1 MTLTLKIENYDVLE
15 DGGPAQITV
24 QGAGLTAGR
33 GGTMDWVLP
42 DPGRH
47 ISTRHFEVAFSNGAY
62 FLTDVSTNGI
72 FLKGQPYRL
81 QGPHQIADND
91 RFQVG
96 HYIVVASLGGS
107 MPASAPAP
115 SAFQPAPSPAAQAP
129 LGGGDADPWSL
140 GPSSHAP
147 IDPSPRADHSAF
159 EDFSSE
165 FIVNPDPIAP
175 PPMPPRAPDP
185 APQAAPHM
193 PADAGASPFGAHTHI
208 PGPAQT
214 PPAAPLQSPPGQAP
228 SASPFGA
235 PPAGPSAAPQ
245 PEPPQPAAPGMAP
258 AQPFQAPAPAPA
270 AAPLASAG
278 DPAAFARAFCE
289 GAGLSPDLA
298 NSADSIA
305 MARELGRT
313 LRVATQE
320 LMALLQDRASAKQF
334 TKSGDRTMMGATANN
349 PLKFLPT
356 PDQALTAMFL
366 QPKDGFMH
374 GADGLAEAFGDVRL
388 HQSAVFAA
396 IQPALA
402 KLLMDISPE
411 AIEEKSGSGLL
422 GAGRKG
428 KAWETFVERWDAKV
442 EPHENGMLDVFL
454 AHFAE
459 AYAAAIANARQ

>member
-15 DGGPAQITV
+15 DGGPAQVTV

-33 GGTMDWVLP
+33 GSSMDWVLP

-47 ISTRHFEVAFSNGAY
+47 ISTRHFEIAFSNGAY

-81 QGPHQIADND
+81 QGAHQIAEND

-96 HYIVVASLGGS
+96 HYIVVAMLGGG
-107 MPASAPAP
+107 APAAPPPP
-115 SAFQPAPSPAAQAP
+115 SAFQPAPSAPAP
-129 LGGGDADPWSL
+129 MGGDADPWSV
-140 GPSSHAP
+140 GPASHAP
-147 IDPSPRADHSAF
+147 IDPSPRADSSAF

-175 PPMPPRAPDP
+175 PPLPPRAPEP
-185 APQAAPHM
+185 APMAAPQAP
-193 PADAGASPFGAHTHI
+193 GASPFGAHTHV
-208 PGPAQT
+208 PGHVQSPATPAQVPSGIA
-214 PPAAPLQSPPGQAP
+214 PPQPAPVP

-235 PPAGPSAAPQ
+235 
-245 PEPPQPAAPGMAP
+245 AAPGGP
-258 AQPFQAPAPAPA
+258 AQPA
-270 AAPLASAG
+270 AAPAPIAAPAAPVA
-278 DPAAFARAFCE
+278 DPTAFARAFCE

-298 NSADSIA
+298 SSADSIE

-313 LRVATQE
+313 MRVATQE

-356 PDQALTAMFL
+356 PDQALTAMYL

-402 KLLMDISPE
+402 KLLVDISPE

-459 AYAAAIANARQ
+459 AYAAAIANAR

>member
-24 QGAGLTAGR
+24 QGSGLTAGR

-47 ISTRHFEVAFSNGAY
+47 ISTRHFEISFSNGAY

-81 QGPHQIADND
+81 QGPHQIANND

-96 HYIVVASLGGS
+96 HYIVVALLGGS
-107 MPASAPAP
+107 MPAAPTPP
-115 SAFQPAPSPAAQAP
+115 SAFQPAPSAPAAAP
-129 LGGGDADPWSL
+129 IGGDADPWSL
-140 GPSSHAP
+140 GPSSHTP
-147 IDPSPRADHSAF
+147 IDPSPRADNSAF
-159 EDFSSE
+159 EDFASE
-165 FIVNPDPIAP
+165 FIVNPDPVAP
-175 PPMPPRAPDP
+175 PPLPPRAPEP
-185 APQAAPHM
+185 APMAAQ
-193 PADAGASPFGAHTHI
+193 PAPSASPFGAHTHF
-208 PGPAQT
+208 PGHEQAAAPAAFA
-214 PPAAPLQSPPGQAP
+214 PPAASPAPQPTPGAVPGQAP

-235 PPAGPSAAPQ
+235 APAAPQ
-245 PEPPQPAAPGMAP
+245 P
-258 AQPFQAPAPAPA
+258 APAPAPA
-270 AAPLASAG
+270 PAQAPAAIPPAAAPGADASA
-278 DPAAFARAFCE
+278 FMRAFCE

-298 NSADSIA
+298 SSANSLEV
-305 MARELGRT
+305 ARELGRT
-313 LRVATQE
+313 MRVASQE

-356 PDQALTAMFL
+356 AEQALTAMYL

-402 KLLMDISPE
+402 KLLSDISPE

-459 AYAAAIANARQ
+459 AYAAAIANAQK